1 VWRRNSLPVRL
12 WMPMAAGLALAA
24 VTAALCQRW
33 GKTGPV
39 WRGIGLA
46 ALMIVVFAFQ
56 VGSLNAIGTPW
67 VTPGAYVVSPNVTSY
82 FAVSLDVKD
91 PAKWMARY
99 PETLASLP
107 YHAAT
112 HPPGFVLFFL
122 VVRKACAKLIVP
134 SIWLKQ
140 AAAGY
145 ELFGVGMTPGD
156 AAAAIA
162 SALLVALLGALGLAP
177 IYLLARQL
185 TGARA
190 AICATCLAAAMPGLL
205 LLGASPDLVIMSL
218 AALALWLGY
227 CAWSGRP
234 AVGALAGLTVAVGL
248 FCSLGFALVA
258 GWAIIWLGIG
268 VLRQQDRGAAVRR
281 ALGMG
286 LAGVIGFAIFYLA
299 LYLAYDY
306 RPIAVA
312 RAALTAHRA
321 VAAMEGVRTYWR
333 WAVMNPGECAIFT
346 GLPLTVAALWSWR
359 ALRDPGQERLR
370 MFVRSWLVLA
380 VLLDLSGM
388 VRGEVGRI
396 WLFLMWPAALA
407 ASAWLSAREDRAR
420 AVPVL
425 VLLQVAQAV
434 MMNGYLTIYSIL

>member
-1 VWRRNSLPVRL
+1 
-12 WMPMAAGLALAA
+12 
-24 VTAALCQRW
+24 
-33 GKTGPV
+33 
-39 WRGIGLA
+39 
-46 ALMIVVFAFQ
+46 
-56 VGSLNAIGTPW
+56 
-67 VTPGAYVVSPNVTSY
+67 
-82 FAVSLDVKD
+82 
-91 PAKWMARY
+91 
-99 PETLASLP
+99 
-107 YHAAT
+107 
-112 HPPGFVLFFL
+112 
-122 VVRKACAKLIVP
+122 
-134 SIWLKQ
+134 
-140 AAAGY
+140 
-145 ELFGVGMTPGD
+145 
-156 AAAAIA
+156 
-162 SALLVALLGALGLAP
+162 
-177 IYLLARQL
+177 
-185 TGARA
+185 
-190 AICATCLAAAMPGLL
+190 
-205 LLGASPDLVIMSL
+205 
-218 AALALWLGY
+218 
-227 CAWSGRP
+227 
-234 AVGALAGLTVAVGL
+234 
-248 FCSLGFALVA
+248 
-258 GWAIIWLGIG
+258 
-268 VLRQQDRGAAVRR
+268 VRR